1 MAATA
6 LRTARKLGVR
16 AGSSVVLLGAPER
29 FCARFETEVEATLAD
44 VKVAR
49 QLRPAPVDCVVLFV
63 SRLHEIEGRIGKVGE
78 RLHPDGH
85 IWIAWRSRR
94 AGDIDEDVVRRIGL
108 TQGMVA
114 STAVAIDAVWSG
126 IRLTIR
132 HENRDAL
139 AYRLLG
145 RPSRRTRRATPP
157 PPFTSGAGSGLATA
171 RARRRT

>member
-6 LRTARKLGVR
+6 LSTAKKLGVR

-29 FCARFETEVEATLAD
+29 FGARFETEVEATLAD

-63 SRLHEIEGRIGKVGE
+63 TSLHELEDRIGKVGE
-78 RLHPDGH
+78 RLHPEGQ

-94 AGDIDEDVVRRIGL
+94 AGDIDQDVVRRIGL

-114 STAVAIDAVWSG
+114 SAVTPIDAVWSG

-132 HENRDAL
+132 AENRDAL

-145 RPSRRTRRATPP
+145 RASRRTRRASQPP
-157 PPFTSGAGSGLATA
+157 PVASGAGSGLAIA